1 MPLSV
6 TSLSRSARRLI
17 STRGNARFFALSVGA
32 SRGRTRCRTSSIWT
46 GPTTAKGERAIPIYR
61 FGVTNDIRTLWL
73 DNCKSSD
80 KRRDD
85 VKKQIKESNLQ
96 CDRVLVTE
104 RDQYKRMRTPNT

>member
-1 MPLSV
+1 MSNVIYLDRPYD
-6 TSLSRSARRLI
+6 
-17 STRGNARFFALSVGA
+17 
-32 SRGRTRCRTSSIWT
+32 
-46 GPTTAKGERAIPIYR
+46 GEGGEGIPIYR

-96 CDRVLVTE
+96 CDRVLVTD